1 MGRVLIVDDH
11 EEIRKVLARVING
24 CGHEAAALAEG
35 DEAITSAT
43 ENRPGL
49 MILDLMLPRV
59 TGFDVLRALRA
70 DPRTREM
77 PIVVYSA
84 LHDLEFIEQALSL
97 GANDYWHKGSFK
109 LETIEQWLHYYVTEG
124 KQ

>member
-11 EEIRKVLARVING
+11 EDTRTVLARIVNDF
-24 CGHEAAALAEG
+24 GHEAMTLREG
-35 DEAITSAT
+35 AEAIVSAT

-49 MILDLMLPRV
+49 MILDLMLSGV

-77 PIVVYSA
+77 PIVIYTA
-84 LHDLEFIEQALSL
+84 LHDPEFVEQALSL
-97 GANDYWHKGSFK
+97 GANDYWLKGSFN
-109 LETIEQWLHYYVTEG
+109 LETIEQWLRYYITEG